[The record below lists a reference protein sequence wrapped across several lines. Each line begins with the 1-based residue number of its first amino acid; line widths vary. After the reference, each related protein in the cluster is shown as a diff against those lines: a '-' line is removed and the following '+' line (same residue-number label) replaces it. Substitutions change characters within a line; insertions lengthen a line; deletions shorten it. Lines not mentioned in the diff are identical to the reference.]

1 MLLSI
6 EDMIPHLQK
15 TLEELSLNVQAR
27 TDFITYWLPS
37 LNKHKFMAL
46 RFLPQHEYETA
57 APLTIEPKPDV
68 VTRVFMLFKGIKD
81 EDMMRWCAS
90 ASTQDWKRVV
100 GVTAAAEDESKFRV
114 LECELVFLSG
124 STLANALSPG
134 GGMEVL
140 S

>member
-6 EDMIPHLQK
+6 EDMVPHLQK

-37 LNKHKFMAL
+37 LNKHKYIAL

-68 VTRVFMLFKGIKD
+68 VTRVFMLFKGVEGDDLAAWKR
-81 EDMMRWCAS
+81 ENS
-90 ASTQDWKRVV
+90 VDWKDVI
-100 GVTAAAEDESKFRV
+100 GFTAAAEDEKIFRV
-114 LECELVFLSG
+114 LECKSG
-124 STLANALSPG
+124 GFTCFFG
-134 GGMEVL
+134 IG
-140 S
+140 